1 MGICRFCSADNFGND
16 GVDAGG
22 GDVKDV
28 DSLRLVEIEDLR
40 GRLLPVEDILK
51 LVLRHL
57 VIVSHHFLWLKV

>member
-1 MGICRFCSADNFGND
+1 MGICRFCSADNFDND

-40 GRLLPVEDILK
+40 RGLLPVEDVLK

>member
-1 MGICRFCSADNFGND
+1 MGICRFCSADNFDND

-40 GRLLPVEDILK
+40 GRLLPVEDVLK